1 MRKFLL
7 GVLVGLFVA
16 VVVAFVLVFGVGRLF
31 ESRQPT
37 IASNSVLVL
46 ALNGDIPET
55 APVDIPI
62 PFMQSQSPPTV
73 RDMWTSLRQAA
84 GDGHI
89 RAVVLQPRGLDA
101 GWGKLQ
107 EFRQE
112 ISDFKRSGKPPPTS
126 CGLIR

>member
-16 VVVAFVLVFGVGRLF
+16 VAVALVLVFAVGRFF

-84 GDGHI
+84 TDDHI

-107 EFRQE
+107 EFRQ
-112 ISDFKRSGKPPPTS
+112 
-126 CGLIR
+126 